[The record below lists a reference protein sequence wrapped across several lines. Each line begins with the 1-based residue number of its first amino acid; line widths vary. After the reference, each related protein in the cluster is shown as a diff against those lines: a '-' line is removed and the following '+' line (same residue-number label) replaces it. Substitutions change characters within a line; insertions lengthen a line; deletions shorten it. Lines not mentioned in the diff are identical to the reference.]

1 MEISKIVID
10 AMGGDY
16 APDEIIKGAARAM
29 EQSPSLFCTFVGDPD
44 QIHSLAEEEKLPDD
58 RFTTVAASEVI
69 RMDDH
74 PAEAVNEK
82 EDASINV
89 AARLIRD
96 RQGDALVSAGNTGA
110 TILSCSKYIP
120 RMPGI
125 ERAVLAA
132 VLPVAKSRR
141 TDPGVSILL
150 DVGATLHCTMNQL
163 ISFAIMGRQYAKW
176 VMAIENPRVAL
187 LNIGEEET
195 KGHNVLVDTN
205 QALRDNPEFNFIGN
219 IEGRDLMTGV
229 ADVII
234 TEGLVGNI
242 VLKCL
247 EGMAEMTIK
256 TGKKIWKKNL
266 LSKMGLTMLAPILKK
281 IKKRM
286 DYTEYGGAPILG
298 FQKLVIKA
306 HGRSN
311 AKAIKNAVLFA
322 EKSIQN
328 QLVKHIEEAM
338 KEFYIHL
345 FDQNEETSDRDIRSI
360 HQSSL
365 GVKLKN

>member
-1 MEISKIVID
+1 MKFNKIIID
-10 AMGGDY
+10 VMGGDY
-16 APDEIIKGAARAM
+16 APEEIIKGA
-29 EQSPSLFCTFVGDPD
+29 
-44 QIHSLAEEEKLPDD
+44 
-58 RFTTVAASEVI
+58 VAACHESPTIHLTLVGNQEKIRPLIQVQNIPSHRWSVI
-69 RMDDH
+69 HASQVIIMDDH
-74 PAEAVNEK
+74 PKEAVNEK

-96 RQGDALVSAGNTGA
+96 HEGDALLSAGNTGA

-132 VLPVAKSRR
+132 ILPVAKSKKS
-141 TDPGVSILL
+141 DPGISIFL
-150 DVGATLHCTMNQL
+150 DVGATLHCTVNQL
-163 ISFAIMGRQYAKW
+163 ISFAIMGIQYARR
-176 VMAIENPRVAL
+176 VMSIENPRIGL

-195 KGHNVLVDTN
+195 KGHYVLIDTN
-205 QALRDNPEFNFIGN
+205 QTLRSNPQFNFIGN
-219 IEGRDLMTGV
+219 IEGKDIMTGI
-229 ADVII
+229 ADIII
-234 TEGLVGNI
+234 TEGITGNI

-266 LSKMGLTMLAPILKK
+266 LSKLGLTMLAPMLKK

-306 HGRSN
+306 HGRSK
-311 AKAIKNAVLFA
+311 AKAIKNAILFA
-322 EKSIQN
+322 EKSIKSE
-328 QLVKHIEEAM
+328 LVKHIEDSM
-338 KEFYIHL
+338 KDFYIHL
-345 FDQNEETSDRDIRSI
+345 FDHNNEI
-360 HQSSL
+360 
-365 GVKLKN
+365 K